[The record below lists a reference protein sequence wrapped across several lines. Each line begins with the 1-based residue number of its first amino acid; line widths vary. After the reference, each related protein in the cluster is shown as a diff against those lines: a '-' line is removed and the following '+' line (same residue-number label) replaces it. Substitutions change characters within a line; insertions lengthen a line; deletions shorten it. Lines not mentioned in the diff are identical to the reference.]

1 MGSDPTIQIDALA
14 KKLKL
19 GMTDHLSV
27 KFSNASVFA
36 LKICLSRVIV
46 RKVSVARLGGVYL

>member
-19 GMTDHLSV
+19 GMADHLSV
-27 KFSNASVFA
+27 KLSNASV
-36 LKICLSRVIV
+36 CSEYRLSRVTL
-46 RKVSVARLGGVYL
+46 RKVSVAWFGGAGL

>member
-19 GMTDHLSV
+19 GMTDHLFM
-27 KFSNASVFA
+27 KFNSTPMLA
-36 LKICLSRVIV
+36 LNITFH
-46 RKVSVARLGGVYL
+46 G